1 MNSSFVD
8 KILDF
13 FSFFG
18 SGKFPLF
25 RGLRSI
31 LKTSDPI
38 VDAIRNSDSPFI
50 SAFKSVTDQ
59 LPFLLDNLLNYYGHT
74 GMDDRTR
81 EEMDYQLHNQQQLNQ
96 EAYERQI
103 DFYER
108 FQSPSAL
115 VSQYKDAGLN
125 PMLLAGSNPGAS
137 ATSQPSGSAA
147 GASHSGGDIMG
158 LLSTVFSMFMKASQF
173 DESMNLEKMRVGVAQ
188 FDAETRRHQVENQK
202 SLWDTIIRLNNQKFD
217 YNEQL
222 YPASIDNLNAQTANL
237 QQLVRSGVADESLKR
252 AQIDRV
258 EAETA
263 LAVRQEAL
271 LQIQQKHAD
280 KYYSLQNSL
289 LYYQSQIVST
299 QIEFERRTLE
309 KRIQIVS
316 KQLDLMVLDATG
328 KVLQN
333 GLAGY
338 DFSTFKQRNA
348 REWVNTGVRA
358 VTALAGLA
366 GGAGML
372 GKAAGWFGTPQVQA
386 PSMLQPAG
394 NTLLGPDGQSWY
406 NIPH

>member
-1 MNSSFVD
+1 MKSSFVD

-13 FSFFG
+13 FSFLSSSPISIG
-18 SGKFPLF
+18 LHS
-25 RGLRSI
+25 LRS
-31 LKTSDPI
+31 LRKSST
-38 VDAIRNSDSPFI
+38 RNSGSPF
-50 SAFKSVTDQ
+50 SRAFNSIADQ
-59 LPFLLDNLLNYYGHT
+59 LPILMDNLLNYYGHT
-74 GMDDRTR
+74 GMDDRTK
-81 EEMDYQLHNQQQLNQ
+81 EEMDYQLQNQQLLNE

-158 LLSTVFSMFMKASQF
+158 FLSNVFSIFMKASQF
-173 DESMNLEKMRVGVAQ
+173 DDSLILEKMRVGVAQ
-188 FDAETRRHQVENQK
+188 FDAETRRQQVVNQK

-222 YPASIDNLNAQTANL
+222 YPASIDNLKANTANL
-237 QQLVRSGVADESLKR
+237 QQMVLTGAADEALKR
-252 AQIDRV
+252 ANIGRV

-263 LAVRQEAL
+263 LAIRQEAL

-280 KYYSLQNSL
+280 SYYSLQNSL
-289 LYYQSQIVST
+289 LYYQNQIAAT
-299 QIEFERRTLE
+299 QNDFERRTLE
-309 KRIQIVS
+309 KRIEIVN
-316 KQLDLMVLDATG
+316 KQLDLMVLDETG
-328 KVLQN
+328 KILQN

-394 NTLLGPDGQSWY
+394 NTILGTDGHTWY